1 MEITTEKRARV
12 CRRIKIRMGRKI
24 TTIVVGGVFLAAASW
39 FAVTKY
45 MQNSPAIDLG
55 MVSGSVQKKQENRY
69 TIAGMRQRTFDSRIL
84 DKRQVRE
91 TSGFTSYVVSFV
103 SEGYRQYALV
113 NMPKGNVPD
122 GGWPVVVVNHGYID
136 PKVYST
142 ENSYIN
148 TSAYFAN
155 AGFAVFKPDYRGH
168 NKSEGDSDHLVS
180 RMGYAEDVLNL
191 LAAIKKQPEINTE
204 RIYMYG
210 HSMGGDVTL
219 RVLEV
224 CGKCV
229 AAATLWAPAVTV
241 WPDSVLHFLKNSN
254 GDPKREERAER
265 FMRELQEVFTEEDNI
280 KVSTFENLRL
290 IEVPINIHH
299 GTADDS
305 VPYGWGEA
313 LAAKLKEL
321 HRENYFYTYKADNH
335 DIAQNWS
342 TALRRDVELFS
353 GSKN

>member
-1 MEITTEKRARV
+1 MKV
-12 CRRIKIRMGRKI
+12 CRRITSRMGKKI
-24 TTIVVGGVFLAAASW
+24 IILVSGIALLTTASW
-39 FAVTKY
+39 FAITTYVKDNPEVTLSIIS
-45 MQNSPAIDLG
+45 Q
-55 MVSGSVQKKQENRY
+55 SGQESRENRY
-69 TIAGMRQRTFDSRIL
+69 TIAGMKKRSFDSRIL

-103 SEGYRQYALV
+103 SEGYRQYALT
-113 NMPKGNVPD
+113 NIPKGDVPA
-122 GGWPVVVVNHGYID
+122 GGWPVVIVNHGYID

-155 AGFAVFKPDYRGH
+155 AGFVVFKPDYRGH
-168 NKSEGDSDHLVS
+168 DKSEGDSDHLVS

-191 LAAIKKQPEINTE
+191 LAAIRKQPEINTE
-204 RIYMYG
+204 RIFMYG

-224 CGKCV
+224 CPKCV

-254 GDPKREERAER
+254 GDPKRAERAER
-265 FMRELQEVFTEEDNI
+265 FMRELREVFSEEDNI
-280 KVSTFENLRL
+280 KVSTFENLKWV
-290 IEVPINIHH
+290 EVPINIHH

-305 VPYGWGEA
+305 VPYAWGEA
-313 LAAKLKEL
+313 LNAKLKEL
-321 HRENYFYTYKADNH
+321 DKENYFYSYKGDNH

-342 TALRRDVELFS
+342 TALKRDVELFLS
-353 GSKN
+353 SAN